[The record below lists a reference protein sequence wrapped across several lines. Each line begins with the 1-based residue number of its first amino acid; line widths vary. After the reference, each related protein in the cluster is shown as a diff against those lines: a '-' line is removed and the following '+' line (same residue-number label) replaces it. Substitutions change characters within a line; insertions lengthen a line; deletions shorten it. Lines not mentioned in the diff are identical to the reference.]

1 MILLAFSGI
10 KVYELL
16 FGALR
21 VKDILLPSESFRS
34 LITGSLS
41 SVQAEKAQMP
51 ANTMDNILTLF
62 IIVTY

>member
-1 MILLAFSGI
+1 MN
-10 KVYELL
+10 KVN
-16 FGALR
+16 
-21 VKDILLPSESFRS
+21 ILPSESFRS

-62 IIVTY
+62 IIVTYNRFYD